1 MRSPRAAGWR
11 LSDVMES
18 GRDGHTGARKTG
30 AIGFAALRGGQVVG
44 EHTLIFAAAT
54 EHIALTHRAFDRRA
68 FATGAVRAALWA
80 VGRQPGLY
88 SMMDVLGMA

>member
-1 MRSPRAAGWR
+1 M
-11 LSDVMES
+11 
-18 GRDGHTGARKTG
+18 
-30 AIGFAALRGGQVVG
+30 VG

>member
-1 MRSPRAAGWR
+1 M
-11 LSDVMES
+11 
-18 GRDGHTGARKTG
+18 
-30 AIGFAALRGGQVVG
+30 VG

-68 FATGAVRAALWA
+68 FATGAVRAALWVA
-80 VGRQPGLY
+80 GKPPGLY

>member
-1 MRSPRAAGWR
+1 
-11 LSDVMES
+11 
-18 GRDGHTGARKTG
+18 
-30 AIGFAALRGGQVVG
+30 VVG

-68 FATGAVRAALWA
+68 FATGAVRAALWVA
-80 VGRQPGLY
+80 GRKPALY